1 MNPRSSINGKR
12 IVNTLFKIRSKYIL
26 RDIFHYIS
34 QRKFLNIIKY
44 NNELKRS
51 LEINL
56 KDYAEF
62 LQTEIEIIPVEY
74 KSGKIINF
82 ENKKESKYIHIF
94 FNDSN
99 QERNISEYFRT
110 FKMDISKKVEK

>member
-26 RDIFHYIS
+26 SDIFHYIS

-51 LEINL
+51 
-56 KDYAEF
+56 F
-62 LQTEIEIIPVEY
+62 
-74 KSGKIINF
+74 
-82 ENKKESKYIHIF
+82 
-94 FNDSN
+94 
-99 QERNISEYFRT
+99 
-110 FKMDISKKVEK
+110 